1 MLKLLALLGAVL
13 AFFGAANLGL
23 GGGQSY
29 SITGHFLSAEGLTAG
44 NDVVIGGVQS
54 GKVESVAIAP
64 DSDRSGG
71 ALVKMS
77 LDPKYAPLR
86 RGTRAT
92 IRQKGFL
99 GNMYVE
105 LAPGSDASKA
115 IPNGGTLPIED
126 TAAPVSL
133 DQVMDVFDPTTRAK
147 LKTMTLQ
154 GGKALDNRGNDVNH
168 VLADLPA
175 TSAQLAAAA
184 QNLDQ
189 SQQQLDA
196 LTVEFD
202 RISAQ
207 MAAED
212 VNLRGDLRNGA
223 SLLDTIAARES
234 RLQAEITYANQGLG
248 AANAGLDG
256 HQKDLAKLLLEM
268 PALQEHLRQLSS
280 SADPA
285 LADINMCY
293 PDIINAIAELASA
306 TSYKRPGTGTDAN
319 GYELRVETF
328 VAPVMNADT
337 GSVNPPVA
345 GCKGGTPTP

>member
-1 MLKLLALLGAVL
+1 MLKLVALAGALLAT
-13 AFFGAANLGL
+13 FGAANLGL
-23 GGGQSY
+23 GGGHSY

-44 NDVVIGGVQS
+44 NDVVIGGVQA
-54 GKVESVAIAP
+54 GKVDSVAIAP
-64 DSDRSGG
+64 DSDSTGG

-77 LDPKYAPLR
+77 FDPKYAPLR

-105 LAPGSDASKA
+105 LVPGSDGSKA
-115 IPNGGTLPIED
+115 IPDGGTLPVQD

-133 DQVMDVFDPTTRAK
+133 DQVMDIFDPTTRAK
-147 LKTMTLQ
+147 LKTLTLQ
-154 GGKALDNRGNDVNH
+154 GGKSLDNRGADINH

-175 TSAQLAAAA
+175 TSAQLADAA

-189 SQQQLDA
+189 SQAQLDA

-212 VNLRGDLRNGA
+212 TNLRGDLRNGA

-234 RLQAEITYANQGLG
+234 RLQAEITHANQGLG
-248 AANAGLDG
+248 AVNAGLDG
-256 HQKDLAKLLLEM
+256 HQQDLAKLLIRM
-268 PALQEHLRQLSS
+268 PSLQDHLRQLSS

-306 TSYKRPGTGTDAN
+306 TSYRRPGTGTDAN
-319 GYELRVETF
+319 GYELRVQTF
-328 VAPVMNADT
+328 VAPAMNADT
-337 GSVNPPVA
+337 GSLNPPVA
-345 GCKGGTPTP
+345 SCVGGTPTP